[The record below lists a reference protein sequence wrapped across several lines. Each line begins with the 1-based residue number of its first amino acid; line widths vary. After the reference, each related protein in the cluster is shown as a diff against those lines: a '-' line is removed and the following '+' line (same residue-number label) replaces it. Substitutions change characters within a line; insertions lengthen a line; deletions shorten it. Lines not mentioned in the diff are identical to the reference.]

1 MTESNVGLPADAER
15 FVLPSHFVESDSL
28 EVQGFVTSALRD
40 LPADAT
46 DRDKAIRLFEAVR
59 DDIRYDPYCFAL
71 DEESYRASKIAG
83 AEAAFCVPKAIL
95 LAACLRAVGIPAA
108 LGFADVRNHLNTPKL
123 QELMGTDLFIYHGY
137 VQLWLDGE
145 PYKVTPAFNMELCER
160 FGVKPLIFDGYH
172 DALFHEF
179 DEENQRH
186 MEYVNDRGLYFDAP
200 IAEFL
205 TAFKAT
211 YPKLEEFNRI
221 RISRDASGYDSG
233 FAKEEARE
241 VSGGFHAWA
250 GVSLSQCPDERRFN
264 KGVRTPVGSATA
276 AHGRRLC
283 GRNSRWPDRL
293 GLSDAAGSLQAGDD
307 GNDGRCCQYRRHR
320 PRQSAL
326 VATRAPG

>member
-1 MTESNVGLPADAER
+1 
-15 FVLPSHFVESDSL
+15 
-28 EVQGFVTSALRD
+28 
-40 LPADAT
+40 
-46 DRDKAIRLFEAVR
+46 
-59 DDIRYDPYCFAL
+59 
-71 DEESYRASKIAG
+71 
-83 AEAAFCVPKAIL
+83 
-95 LAACLRAVGIPAA
+95 
-108 LGFADVRNHLNTPKL
+108 
-123 QELMGTDLFIYHGY
+123 MGTDLFIYHGY

-233 FAKEEARE
+233 FPKEEA
-241 VSGGFHAWA
+241 
-250 GVSLSQCPDERRFN
+250 
-264 KGVRTPVGSATA
+264 T
-276 AHGRRLC
+276 
-283 GRNSRWPDRL
+283 
-293 GLSDAAGSLQAGDD
+293 
-307 GNDGRCCQYRRHR
+307 
-320 PRQSAL
+320 
-326 VATRAPG
+326 